1 MFIEEYLVFM
11 SGEKIKTL
19 SDSYIQDKLKAKR
32 ISDDNI
38 SKIMEIYLNRHDISI
53 NDIIEIAQTIQ

>member
-1 MFIEEYLVFM
+1 M